1 MSRVAQGPAKAG
13 FSSLRLLPLTRHVVA
28 AGAVLVCA
36 FGWASGSSAT
46 RGPDEVAVASLQ
58 LPVTAPVA
66 VSDDSPPGG
75 HELLPAPAPD
85 SRPLLDATPAFE
97 PKTPS
102 VWVAGLGSDA
112 TAAATTRA
120 PLQASAPAEGD
131 TSGGSNRGRR
141 QDLALLDRSTPIAPK
156 METSP
161 QDGLRIFG
169 SVPVPSASRALR
181 KVVGTAFSESVDW
194 APEICAAG
202 GAREACLK
210 DVPARW
216 RPLASERAADP
227 VAVLKRVNAEVN
239 ARIAYR
245 TDMDAHGVLDRW
257 ASPQETLAEAAG
269 DCEDFATLK
278 MWLLG
283 RMGFKADDM
292 FVLVV
297 RSDRLNSEHAV
308 LVVRIGSE
316 AYVLDS
322 LKREISAA
330 QRVTHYFPIFSVNA
344 KGLWLHGF
352 SGKKEVASLDRRPN

>member
-13 FSSLRLLPLTRHVVA
+13 FSSFRLLPLTRHVVA

-36 FGWASGSSAT
+36 FGWASGSLAT
-46 RGPDEVAVASLQ
+46 RGPDEVVDVAVQ
-58 LPVTAPVA
+58 QPVTAPVA
-66 VSDDSPPGG
+66 MPDDSAPGG
-75 HELLPAPAPD
+75 QETAPSTAPD
-85 SRPLLDATPAFE
+85 RLPLRDAAPAFE

-102 VWVAGLGSDA
+102 VWVAGLGNDA
-112 TAAATTRA
+112 VPATVTRA
-120 PLQASAPAEGD
+120 PLQASAPPESDA
-131 TSGGSNRGRR
+131 SGTKRGRP
-141 QDLALLDRSTPIAPK
+141 QELAMLDRSPPVAPRV
-156 METSP
+156 ETKP
-161 QDGLRIFG
+161 PEGLKIFG
-169 SVPVPSASRALR
+169 SVPVPTSSRALR
-181 KVVGTAFSESVDW
+181 KVVGTAFSEAVDW
-194 APEICAAG
+194 TPEACADG
-202 GAREACLK
+202 GTREACLK

-216 RPLASERAADP
+216 RSLANERAGDP

-239 ARIAYR
+239 ARIGYR

-283 RMGFKADDM
+283 RMGFKAEDM

-297 RSDRLNSEHAV
+297 RSDQLKSEHAV
-308 LVVRIGSE
+308 LVVRTGSE
-316 AYVLDS
+316 VYVLDS

-330 QRVTHYFPIFSVNA
+330 PRITHYFPIFSVNA

-352 SGKKEVASLDRRPN
+352 EGKKEMASLDRRRN